1 MPKAT
6 DRIEVDPSTVP
17 LAAGL
22 RYLIA
27 MLGTFAVARGW
38 VDAENVDGIVTAAVT
53 IGTVLYGLWR
63 THRAKQD
70 LVITADAAPNSVAIV
85 K

>member
-1 MPKAT
+1 MPKAIA
-6 DRIEVDPSTVP
+6 RIEVDPNTVP

-27 MLGTFAVARGW
+27 MAGTFAVARGW

-70 LVITADAAPNSVAIV
+70 LVVAADAAPDRVAIV

>member
-1 MPKAT
+1 MPDAT
-6 DRIEVDPSTVP
+6 ARIEVDPNTVP
-17 LAAGL
+17 HAAAL

-27 MLGTFAVARGW
+27 MGGTFAVARGW

-63 THRAKQD
+63 THRAKRD
-70 LVITADAAPNSVAIV
+70 LVVAADAAPNSVALV